1 MKSLLL
7 HSLIISTII
16 FTGCNTQSTDDDSGG
31 ANANTQVSNDTQTND
46 SAACTQDYFDSTI
59 SISLNSCVSCHSS
72 GGDAKNT
79 DLVLLSPVADN
90 KLGNYNILK
99 TYIESPN
106 SELVEKGSGEVS
118 HAGGTQLAGTA
129 KENMKQFVNYVKGS
143 ETCVSQSQ
151 SDSLINAAVALL
163 SPAKTLRSAS
173 YKIQGK
179 SPSSDDVDSVSKIED
194 IDAKLDAYMQTDAFY
209 DWLRLSFN
217 DFLLTDFYTPGR
229 NAEDLLSSN
238 DFPSRRWY
246 DDFDDGEYSRL
257 RYYTNYA
264 ISREPIELMLH
275 VIKEDRPFS
284 EILTADYVMVNPFS
298 ARTYNIDIDGFTYVH
313 ELNVTREY
321 IEEKYPQDWLKE
333 AKIDGIPHAGIF
345 TTITFLNRF
354 PSTDTNLDRHRS
366 SKTQLFFLDTD
377 ILGLANRPI
386 NSNEVLSDTATWT
399 NPNCTVCHNVMEPI
413 SSAFKNWDNRGRY
426 MPGFRGDATQAA
438 GISLEKKAPADASNN
453 LLQWLSGEIVKDDR
467 FAKSSVKIFYKAIL
481 GREAIKKPLVDDMEY
496 VEKLQVYNY
505 ENAILDGIKEKFIAS
520 GMNAKVIIKE
530 LIKSPLFRAT
540 STTSSNTVLSETL
553 GQAKLITPENLN
565 RKIYDVMGYYWNR
578 YMGQQDSDN
587 NNTANHRLLRD
598 DNYKILYGGINSG
611 SISTRIDE
619 LNGVMANVQMRMAL
633 QMSCYPV
640 ARDFFFPA
648 DKRKLFPYVST
659 TLEPENEFFIAAIK
673 KNIQYLHKHILG
685 EELADS
691 DEELEKTYQLFLD
704 TYNDGKLR
712 ILNSSE
718 SKQLMD
724 ECDVHYDP
732 VTREGLW
739 TDRPDERVYRDP
751 NYIIRSWQVVVAYLL
766 SDFKF
771 VYENSAE

>member
-7 HSLIISTII
+7 HGLILSALIL
-16 FTGCNTQSTDDDSGG
+16 TGCNTQATDDETE
-31 ANANTQVSNDTQTND
+31 AVNTQTSTGSEIND
-46 SAACTQDYFDSTI
+46 SQACAQDYFNSTI
-59 SISLNSCVSCHSS
+59 SISLNSCVSCHASD
-72 GGDAKNT
+72 GDAKNT

-99 TYIESPN
+99 TYIESPG
-106 SELVEKGSGEVS
+106 SELVEKGSAEVS

-129 KENMKQFVNYVKGS
+129 KENMEKFVNYIKSREECIS
-143 ETCVSQSQ
+143 ESEENSV
-151 SDSLINAAVALL
+151 INAAVALL

-179 SPSSDDVDSVSKIED
+179 SPTSDDVESVNKIED

-209 DWLRLSFN
+209 EWLRLSFN

-229 NAEDLLSSN
+229 MGEDLLNSN
-238 DFPSRRWY
+238 DFPNKRWWDPLNDEVGY
-246 DDFDDGEYSRL
+246 DRL
-257 RYYTNYA
+257 DEYTNYA
-264 ISREPIELMLH
+264 ISREPIELMVH
-275 VIKEDRPFS
+275 VIQENRPFS

-298 ARTYNIDIDGFTYVH
+298 ARTYGIDIDGFTYVH
-313 ELNVTREY
+313 ELNVTKEY

-386 NSNEVLSDTATWT
+386 NSQEVLSDTATWT

-438 GISLEKKAPADASNN
+438 GISLEKKAPSDASNN

-467 FAKSSVKIFYKAIL
+467 FAKSSVKIFYKALL
-481 GREAIKKPLVDDMEY
+481 GRDTIKSPVVDDIEY
-496 VEKLQVYNY
+496 EEKLEVYKY
-505 ENAILDGIKEKFIAS
+505 ENAILEEIKEKFIAS

-540 STTSSNTVLSETL
+540 STTSSNSVLSESL

-578 YMGQQDSDN
+578 YMGQKDSDN
-587 NNTANHRLLRD
+587 NNTGNHRLLRD

-611 SISTRIDE
+611 SISTRIDQ

-659 TLEPENEFFIAAIK
+659 TLEPENQFFVAAIK
-673 KNIQYLHKHILG
+673 KNIQHLHKHILG
-685 EELADS
+685 EDLADS

-712 ILNSSE
+712 IINSGE

-724 ECDVHYDP
+724 ECDLHHDP
-732 VTREGLW
+732 ITREGLW
-739 TDRPDERVYRDP
+739 TNRPDERVYRDP
-751 NYIIRSWQVVVAYLL
+751 NYVIRSWQVVVAYLL